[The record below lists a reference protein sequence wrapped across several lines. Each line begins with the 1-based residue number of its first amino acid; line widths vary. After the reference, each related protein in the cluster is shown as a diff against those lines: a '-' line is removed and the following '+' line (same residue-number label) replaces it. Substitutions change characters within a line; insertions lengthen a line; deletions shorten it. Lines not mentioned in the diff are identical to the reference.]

1 MEITSFSWLFLLFY
15 LLWFSWSLA
24 LCLHTVQHM
33 QMVYSWF
40 CDQIKSMKFQINLP
54 SAIILYNL
62 LSSRHVL
69 YSFDN
74 LHSVWWKCLNSLTC
88 IECTAGSECA
98 QRLGVCVCTC
108 SPFVILLRTHE
119 RLLLLLLSLLA
130 QKFECEVKS
139 EWIKY
144 DFWRTSTVCHV
155 HRNVYFK
162 KSESQH

>member
-1 MEITSFSWLFLLFY
+1 MEITSVSWLFLLFY
-15 LLWFSWSLA
+15 LLWFSRSFSLR
-24 LCLHTVQHM
+24 LHTVQHM
-33 QMVYSWF
+33 QIVYSWF

-62 LSSRHVL
+62 FSSRHVL

-98 QRLGVCVCTC
+98 QRIGVCMYLFSICHSTSNEWTV
-108 SPFVILLRTHE
+108 

-130 QKFECEVKS
+130 QKFECEVES

-144 DFWRTSTVCHV
+144 DS
-155 HRNVYFK
+155 
-162 KSESQH
+162 